1 MFKLIAVTLL
11 AFLAGCASPA
21 HNLHQ
26 LASSGRGSLV
36 VMRGGAFPIQAWVPH
51 AASKP
56 LRVFIEGDGYAWV
69 TASRPSA
76 DPTPRTPTI
85 LRLAIAEQG
94 AGYLARPCQYVS
106 GPVCGPAVWTDGRF
120 SPQVLDSMSKALD
133 GLMRASGAVRVELVG
148 YSGGAAIALLL
159 AGSRHDVASVQTIAG
174 NLSPRLWA
182 QAKGHTGLAGA
193 LDPTDF
199 AAQLSKVPQ
208 RHLVARRDAVIPR
221 EVQSR
226 YVAMLGV
233 EAPVEVVEF
242 EGDHWSGIAGA
253 WRQYGQQPLEMP
265 VSQEKA
271 R

>member
-1 MFKLIAVTLL
+1 MFKLLAITLL
-11 AFLAGCASPA
+11 AFLAGCASPD

-26 LASSGRGSLV
+26 LTSSGSGTLA
-36 VMRGGAFPIQAWVPH
+36 VMRGGAFPVQAWVPQV
-51 AASKP
+51 ASSP

-94 AGYLARPCQYVS
+94 AGYLARPCQYVR
-106 GPVCGPAVWTDGRF
+106 GPLCGPAVWTDGRF
-120 SPQVLDSMSKALD
+120 SPQALDSMSKALD
-133 GLMRASGAVRVELVG
+133 GLMRASGAARVELVG

-159 AGSRHDVASVQTIAG
+159 AGTREDVASVQTIAG

-182 QAKGHTGLAGA
+182 QAKGHTGLASA

-208 RHLVARRDAVIPR
+208 RHLVARSDAVIPR
-221 EVQSR
+221 EVQNR
-226 YVAMLGV
+226 YVATLGV
-233 EAPVEVVEF
+233 DAPVEVVEF

-253 WRQYGQQPLEMP
+253 WRQYGQQPLVIS

>member
-36 VMRGGAFPIQAWVPH
+36 VMRGGAFQSGLGSPCGEQTAPGLH
-51 AASKP
+51 RRRR
-56 LRVFIEGDGYAWV
+56 LCLGDSLE
-69 TASRPSA
+69 TQCRPNPAHTHHSPPGDRRA
-76 DPTPRTPTI
+76 
-85 LRLAIAEQG
+85 G

-199 AAQLSKVPQ
+199 AAQLSKVP
-208 RHLVARRDAVIPR
+208 
-221 EVQSR
+221 
-226 YVAMLGV
+226 
-233 EAPVEVVEF
+233 
-242 EGDHWSGIAGA
+242 SGTWLRAG
-253 WRQYGQQPLEMP
+253 MP
-265 VSQEKA
+265 
-271 R
+271 